1 MLLFMSGAVA
11 QLGARF
17 DGIEEVAGS
26 NPAGSTSQMTP
37 LKSDCIPFR
46 DVLTCRIGFHTIREL
61 RRELYRTNPPIALV
75 PIERPGVS

>member
-1 MLLFMSGAVA
+1 
-11 QLGARF
+11 
-17 DGIEEVAGS
+17 
-26 NPAGSTSQMTP
+26 MTP
-37 LKSDCIPFR
+37 QKSDCIPFR